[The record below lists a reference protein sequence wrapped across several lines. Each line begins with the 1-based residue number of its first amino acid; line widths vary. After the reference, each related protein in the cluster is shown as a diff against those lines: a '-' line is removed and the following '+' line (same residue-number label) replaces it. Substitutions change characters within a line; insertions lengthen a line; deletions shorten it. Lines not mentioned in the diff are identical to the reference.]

1 MDKLKPCPFCGGKA
15 FLSRRQMRFIGQNY
29 IGQKKVQ
36 YGEQA
41 ICGTCHARG
50 PLYSRVTIFPSE
62 EHQAAFKWL
71 EESASE
77 AWNRRAGDE
86 VS

>member
-1 MDKLKPCPFCGGKA
+1 MIDLKPCPFCGGKA
-15 FLSRRQMRFIGQNY
+15 FLSRRQMRLIGWND
-29 IGQKKVQ
+29 ICQKEAQ

-50 PLYSRVTIFPSE
+50 PLYSRVIIFPSE
-62 EHQAAFKWL
+62 EHRAAFRWL

-77 AWNRRAGDE
+77 AWNRRASDD
-86 VS
+86 